1 MVNDMK
7 LNKVEEMKKEFI
19 DEFIKSLNE
28 EKMIWQ
34 RGWNIILHRN
44 FATDIEYK
52 GYNQLLLMY
61 IAQKKGY
68 QESQWMTFNQ
78 ANAKDLQIKKGA
90 KSIPIEYFTYY
101 DKANKKN
108 ITYAEYQKALKEGR
122 KDEVRVINK
131 YYNIFN
137 IQDIEGYEIPQE
149 DEIIKNDISMIENY
163 IKHSEIELK
172 FAGNQP
178 CYIPRLHKILMPP
191 RKQFKNDDEYYS
203 TLLHELS
210 HSTKKHIERELPKGV
225 ETEKE
230 KYAFEELV
238 AEISSVL
245 LCCEFGIQLLSIQ
258 NNKAY
263 VQSWIQK
270 LNEDKE
276 KYLMKAIKNANSVT
290 KYIMEHIE

>member
-1 MVNDMK
+1 MK

-19 DEFIKSLNE
+19 DEFIKSLD
-28 EKMIWQ
+28 EKTMIWE
-34 RGWNIILHRN
+34 RGWNIVLHRN
-44 FATDIEYK
+44 FASNLEYK

-68 QESQWMTFNQ
+68 QKNQWMTFNQ
-78 ANAKDLQIKKGA
+78 ASAKDFKIKKGA
-90 KSIPIEYFTYY
+90 KSVPIEYFTFY
-101 DKANKKN
+101 DKKNKKI
-108 ITYAEYQKALKEGR
+108 ITCTEYQQALIEGR
-122 KDEVRVINK
+122 KEEVRVINK
-131 YYNIFN
+131 YYNVFN
-137 IQDIEGYEIPQE
+137 VQDIEGVEIPQE
-149 DEIIKNDISMIENY
+149 EENVKNDISMIENY

-172 FAGNQP
+172 FVGNQP
-178 CYIPRLHKILMPP
+178 CYIPALHEIQMPP

-210 HSTKKHIERELPKGV
+210 HSTKKHIKREIPKGV
-225 ETEKE
+225 NTDKE

-245 LCCEFGIQLLSIQ
+245 LCCEFGIQLSSIQ

-290 KYIMEHIE
+290 KYIMENIG

>member
-1 MVNDMK
+1 MK

-19 DEFIKSLNE
+19 NEFMKSLNE

-34 RGWNIILHRN
+34 RGWNIVLHRN
-44 FATDIEYK
+44 FSSDIEYK

-61 IAQKKGY
+61 IANKKGY
-68 QESQWMTFNQ
+68 GESQWLTFNQ
-78 ANAKDLQIKKGA
+78 ANAKNLQIKKGA
-90 KSIPIEYFTYY
+90 KSVPIEYFTYY

-108 ITYAEYQKALKEGR
+108 ITYAEYQQALRDGR

-131 YYNIFN
+131 YYNVFN
-137 IQDIEGYEIPQE
+137 IQDIEGLELPKE
-149 DEIIKNDISMIENY
+149 DEDIKNDISMIETY

-172 FAGNQP
+172 FVGNQP
-178 CYIPRLHKILMPP
+178 CYIPAKHEIQMPP
-191 RKQFKNDDEYYS
+191 RKQFKTDDEYYS

-210 HSTKKHIERELPKGV
+210 HSTKKHIERELPSGV
-225 ETEKE
+225 ESKKE

-245 LCCEFGIQLLSIQ
+245 LCCEFGIQLASIQ

-290 KYIMEHIE
+290 KYIMENIG

>member
-1 MVNDMK
+1 MK

-28 EKMIWQ
+28 EKRIWQ
-34 RGWNIILHRN
+34 RGWNIVLHRN
-44 FATDIEYK
+44 LVSDIEYK

-61 IAQKKGY
+61 VASKKGY
-68 QESQWMTFNQ
+68 QESSWMTFNQ
-78 ANAKDLQIKKGA
+78 AQAKDLQVKKGA
-90 KSIPIEYFTYY
+90 KSVPIEYFTYY
-101 DKANKKN
+101 DKVNKKN
-108 ITYAEYQKALKEGR
+108 ITCTEYQKALKEGR
-122 KDEVRVINK
+122 KDDVRVINK

-137 IQDIEGYEIPQE
+137 VQDIEGFEVPQE
-149 DEIIKNDISMIENY
+149 DEANKNDISMIENY
-163 IKHSEIELK
+163 IKHSELEIE
-172 FAGNQP
+172 FVGNQP
-178 CYIPRLHKILMPP
+178 CYFPRLHKIQMTP
-191 RKQFKNDDEYYS
+191 RKQFKSDDAYYA

-225 ETEKE
+225 ETQKE

-245 LCCEFGIQLLSIQ
+245 LCCEFGIELASIQ

-276 KYLMKAIKNANSVT
+276 KYLMKAIKNANNVT
-290 KYIMEHIE
+290 KYIMENIN